1 MTVVST
7 TASSVGLA
15 RRLADY
21 FGRRPEDRARYAHVR
36 ASAGQI
42 RPSQYDISNTCNL
55 TCEGCLFF
63 AGDDH
68 LNHEQ
73 VLDAA
78 RIDAFFAQEAARG
91 VNFLQFGGAEPA
103 LTQQTL
109 RIAARH
115 VRRGVVFTNG
125 TVKIARDI
133 PFRLHVSVWG
143 LGEQARA
150 LRGADVVAKAVRNYR
165 GDPRALF
172 VFTVNAGNVES
183 IPDVAAYCAEAGV
196 PLTFNHFANTLTYER
211 WLDGEQADP
220 DYFRLG
226 QAGTGMTHTPAT
238 LARAWALIGQA
249 IERYPETVVYSRAF
263 GRRIHDP
270 RGLYQIDPKSG
281 EASDCGSRV
290 GAHYRHFHADLA
302 DAGDVKCCTPNI
314 DCATCRLYQQS
325 LSSLLARL
333 EGFAVTDEGLGDW
346 LELWEFW
353 CRLNLVGWRPGTSS
367 AQPAAEAQAT
377 VS

>member
-1 MTVVST
+1 M
-7 TASSVGLA
+7 
-15 RRLADY
+15 
-21 FGRRPEDRARYAHVR
+21 R
-36 ASAGQI
+36 ASAGHI

-68 LNHEQ
+68 LDHARITD
-73 VLDAA
+73 VA
-78 RIDAFFAQEAARG
+78 RIDAFFAGEAARG
-91 VNFLQFGGAEPA
+91 VNFLQFAGAEPA
-103 LTQQTL
+103 LAQPTL

-115 VRRGVVFTNG
+115 VGRGVVFTNG

-143 LGEQARA
+143 LGEQAQA

-172 VFTVNAGNVES
+172 VFTVNAGNVEA

-196 PLTFNHFANTLTYER
+196 PLTFNHFANTLAYER
-211 WLDGEQADP
+211 WLAGERADP

-226 QAGTGMTHTPAT
+226 ERGADMAHTPAS

-249 IERYPETVVYSRAF
+249 MERHPQTVVYSRAF

-270 RGLYQIDPKSG
+270 HGLYEIDPDSG
-281 EASDCGSRV
+281 QASDCGSRV
-290 GAHYRHFHADLA
+290 DAHYRHFHADLA
-302 DAGDVKCCTPNI
+302 DAGDVKCCAPNI

-325 LSSLLARL
+325 LSTLLGRL
-333 EGFAVTDEGLGDW
+333 DRFAGADDGLAEW

-353 CRLNLVGWRPGTSS
+353 CRINLVGWRPGV
-367 AQPAAEAQAT
+367 QPAAEARTNA
-377 VS
+377 S